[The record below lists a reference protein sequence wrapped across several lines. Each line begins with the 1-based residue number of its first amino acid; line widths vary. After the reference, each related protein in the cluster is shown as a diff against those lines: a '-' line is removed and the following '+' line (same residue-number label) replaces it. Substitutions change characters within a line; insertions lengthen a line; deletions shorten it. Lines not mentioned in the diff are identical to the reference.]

1 MIKSDIMCPHC
12 KAGYRRIE
20 LKSKPWIVGEFRCL
34 TCGEALETLD
44 GTANV
49 AFRLTVQPARPQN
62 SLGKADQTEATQY
75 EPVGVRERFNRTLRG
90 WRDIIPGG
98 PFRSV

>member
-49 AFRLTVQPARPQN
+49 AFRLTVQPARP
-62 SLGKADQTEATQY
+62 
-75 EPVGVRERFNRTLRG
+75 RTALEKPTKPRP
-90 WRDIIPGG
+90 RNTSP
-98 PFRSV
+98 